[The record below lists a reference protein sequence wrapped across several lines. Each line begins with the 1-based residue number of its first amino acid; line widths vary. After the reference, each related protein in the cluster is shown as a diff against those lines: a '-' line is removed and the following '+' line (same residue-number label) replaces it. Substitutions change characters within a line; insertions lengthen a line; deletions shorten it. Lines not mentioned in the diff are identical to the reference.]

1 MNIIKLSE
9 VPADLDYSDWDKL
22 VEYVD
27 LYLGRRKLADTGM
40 AKKSVTPQDRS
51 TREHLIA
58 VCENRLLRLMH
69 HTQKVSPDN
78 LKKIIEKLEETKL
91 SATDTI
97 SERLSKA
104 ELKSRGSVPPALLP
118 LKP

>member
-1 MNIIKLSE
+1 MNIITLRE
-9 VPADLDYSDWDKL
+9 TPADLDYADWDKL

-27 LYLGRRKLADTGM
+27 LYIGRRKLADTGM
-40 AKKSVTPQDRS
+40 AKRSVTPKDRS

-69 HTQKVSPDN
+69 YTQKINPDN
-78 LKKIIEKLEETKL
+78 LKLIIEKLDDAKL
-91 SATDTI
+91 SENDAL
-97 SERLSKA
+97 SERLCKA
-104 ELKSRGSVPPALLP
+104 EVKSRGSLPPGLLP